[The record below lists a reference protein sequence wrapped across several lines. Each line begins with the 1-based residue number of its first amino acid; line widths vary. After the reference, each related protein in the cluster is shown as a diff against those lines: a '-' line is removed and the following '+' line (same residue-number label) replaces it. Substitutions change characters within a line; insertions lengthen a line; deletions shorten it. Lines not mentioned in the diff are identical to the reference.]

1 MSEFKVEDRTG
12 IRQVFI
18 PRLLTIGRAQN
29 NDVVLDSVYASRRHA
44 WVWQQEDRFI
54 IEDLG
59 SMHGTYVNGQR
70 LTMPR
75 FLRDKDIVIMGQARL
90 TFFDRRDVSAGRTPQ
105 RGVVQ
110 QAASQIFCTVCGMS
124 NHPQAAYCEGCG
136 SGLSAASESRSRR
149 GENHVQTSRP
159 ITPVEPVVARPFP
172 TNASPRPKGSSRGAW
187 ILILLLGILVVSLLV
202 IVGLLLAYVL
212 A

>member
-12 IRQVFI
+12 TRRVFI

-29 NDVVLDSVYASRRHA
+29 SDVTLNTVYASRRHA
-44 WVWQQEDRFI
+44 WVWQQGDRFI

-59 SMHGTYVNGQR
+59 STHGTYVNGQR

-90 TFFDRRDVSAGRTPQ
+90 TFSDRGNAAASRTPQ

-110 QAASQIFCTVCGMS
+110 PVANQVFCTVCGTS
-124 NHPQAAYCEGCG
+124 NHPQATYCEGCG
-136 SGLSAASESRSRR
+136 SSLTAASQSGNRWADD
-149 GENHVQTSRP
+149 HVRTSRP
-159 ITPVEPVVARPFP
+159 ITPMEPVVARPFP
-172 TNASPRPKGSSRGAW
+172 TNASPRPTGSSRNAW
-187 ILILLLGILVVSLLV
+187 ILILLLGILAVSLLV
-202 IVGLLLAYVL
+202 IVGLLVAYVL
-212 A
+212 V